1 MIVAKCRYCLVQVP
15 QDGNTGVIFE
25 TAIVNHIA
33 KLQLADWILLQRE
46 AIVKVDPEIP
56 DENVQGK
63 LRARGQENAVGVLAG
78 VIKIEGITEA
88 DIQSQGI
95 ELGDWPEGIDC
106 YLRVNDEISLRIVFR
121 KVDIVVILE
130 AEGGADANLI
140 GPVTKL

>member
-1 MIVAKCRYCLVQVP
+1 M
-15 QDGNTGVIFE
+15 
-25 TAIVNHIA
+25 
-33 KLQLADWILLQRE
+33 
-46 AIVKVDPEIP
+46 KVDPEIP